1 MMPTGGR
8 LVRWQS
14 SVNILTVSQATASE
28 VRHFFKKPITLL
40 SAKSKVIVHTI
51 N

>member
-1 MMPTGGR
+1 
-8 LVRWQS
+8 VRWQS
-14 SVNILTVSQATASE
+14 SVDILTVSRATE
-28 VRHFFKKPITLL
+28 DDVWHFLKKPITLL